1 MIYQNIDSAD
11 SKQSTWRAWLL
22 ERRFIWLEKV
32 ILVYFQIAGTVQRSQ
47 LLVTI
52 DEVLAPPSHQTS
64 IDVSLIAILQL
75 FSPVEKWH
83 FIIHG
88 NKDAVLGNGNT
99 RCRHIASCHPR
110 CKVSRLLI
118 AFFACVRDN
127 TSCK

>member
-52 DEVLAPPSHQTS
+52 DEVLAPPSHHTS
-64 IDVSLIAILQL
+64 IDVSL
-75 FSPVEKWH
+75 
-83 FIIHG
+83 
-88 NKDAVLGNGNT
+88 
-99 RCRHIASCHPR
+99 
-110 CKVSRLLI
+110 
-118 AFFACVRDN
+118 
-127 TSCK
+127 